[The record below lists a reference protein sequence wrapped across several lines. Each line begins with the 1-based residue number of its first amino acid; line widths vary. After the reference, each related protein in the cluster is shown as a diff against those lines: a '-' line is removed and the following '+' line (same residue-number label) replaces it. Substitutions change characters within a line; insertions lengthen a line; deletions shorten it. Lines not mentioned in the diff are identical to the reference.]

1 MGPADAL
8 QAVRL
13 LKPKVVIPMHYNTWD
28 LIQQDPH
35 AWARKA
41 KAAVKGLRVVV
52 LEPGGTF
59 QLK

>member
-1 MGPADAL
+1 
-8 QAVRL
+8 
-13 LKPKVVIPMHYNTWD
+13 MHYNTWD